1 MRHDSSRTSLWSQQM
16 IGLSFRLRGLHQ
28 RPAVAQLDVRQHP
41 DTMRILALIWF
52 LAFICVCLGGPSQK
66 QPPISKNEH
75 VAIEA
80 VIKKET
86 AEKILTIKRE
96 SSDTVEVRTGTITP
110 GRLEGKG
117 QTFQLK
123 RTQKGW
129 QITKKG
135 LWVS

>member
-1 MRHDSSRTSLWSQQM
+1 
-16 IGLSFRLRGLHQ
+16 
-28 RPAVAQLDVRQHP
+28 
-41 DTMRILALIWF
+41 MRILALIWF
-52 LAFICVCLGGPSQK
+52 LAFTCICHGEPSRK
-66 QPPISKNEH
+66 QAPFSKNER
-75 VAIEA
+75 AEIEA
-80 VIKKET
+80 VIKTET
-86 AEKILTIKRE
+86 VEKILGIERE